1 MEGNPS
7 KLVTLVN
14 RLVYDM
20 AQAAYGRGE
29 ELPQLGLRSQQ
40 ACSVVA
46 KFLKWLVL
54 RPQIMCLWNDRIL
67 GNLVEMCQEVDV
79 LWTHTAAF
87 DMVLDKTGTFW
98 LKAEKEK
105 NTAYLRDSF

>member
-1 MEGNPS
+1 
-7 KLVTLVN
+7 
-14 RLVYDM
+14 
-20 AQAAYGRGE
+20 
-29 ELPQLGLRSQQ
+29 
-40 ACSVVA
+40 
-46 KFLKWLVL
+46 
-54 RPQIMCLWNDRIL
+54 MCLRNDRIL

-98 LKAEKEK
+98 LKAEKEQ